1 MVWAGMTID
10 WLMCVMRLAAN
21 SLQPHLHRHANQL
34 ILRHLTGHECLGN
47 SILSSLGGD
56 RFREFLHSI
65 QLMLPVTLKG
75 SCPLVKW
82 SYRLGVGPV
91 QLLTALAAH
100 PNQPH
105 VAQHAQVLGDG
116 RLLQA

>member
-56 RFREFLHSI
+56 RFRALLHSI
-65 QLMLPVTLKG
+65 QLMLPVALEVTRP
-75 SCPLVKW
+75 CMQRP
-82 SYRLGVGPV
+82 YRIGVRPV
-91 QLLTALAAH
+91 QLLAALAAH

-105 VAQHAQVLGDG
+105 IV
-116 RLLQA
+116 